1 MKTVNGSNREELMSM
16 SEHLETEQISRLWE
30 HFWHL
35 DNNFYNRLNFFLVFE
50 SVLLGVVGLL
60 YSRPNGSI
68 LVLKLIMLLGFS
80 LTVLWGYVQARQ
92 KYLLDD
98 LVEQVKAVAPEYR
111 MTLERRKHA
120 KWPISSVWLLAYIV
134 PLLVALIWLLF
145 LIFL

>member
-1 MKTVNGSNREELMSM
+1 M

-60 YSRPNGSI
+60 NSRPNGSI

-98 LVEQVKAVAPEYR
+98 LTEQVKAVASEYR
-111 MTLERRKHA
+111 ITLERRKQA

-134 PLLVALIWLLF
+134 PLLVALIWLVF

>member
-1 MKTVNGSNREELMSM
+1 M

-68 LVLKLIMLLGFS
+68 FVLKLIMC
-80 LTVLWGYVQARQ
+80 
-92 KYLLDD
+92 KY
-98 LVEQVKAVAPEYR
+98 ENSMR
-111 MTLERRKHA
+111 
-120 KWPISSVWLLAYIV
+120 
-134 PLLVALIWLLF
+134 
-145 LIFL
+145 

>member
-1 MKTVNGSNREELMSM
+1 M

-30 HFWHL
+30 HFLHL
-35 DNNFYNRLNFFLVFE
+35 DTNFYNRLNFFLVFE

-60 YSRPNGSI
+60 YSRPNGS
-68 LVLKLIMLLGFS
+68 LLGLKLIMLLGFS
-80 LTVLWGYVQARQ
+80 LTILWGYIQARQ

-98 LVEQVKAVAPEYR
+98 LAEQVKTVAPEYR

-120 KWPISSVWLLAYIV
+120 KWPVSSVWLLAYIV
-134 PLLVALIWLLF
+134 PILVALIWLLF